1 MAAMHGRIAHTL
13 TDQHQPGYDYTA
25 TMPDMREMARRMQLQ
40 AHAPLEVLQSPPD
53 LGRKILR
60 MKLQRFEQAPV
71 ANEATLAR
79 VRAASG
85 SKPSWAVSSCA
96 SGPLQAQDMEPE
108 ADDYEEGDYTLNPDL
123 DNPPYQ
129 SPAVSSAA
137 APSATAQPPLS
148 PQALAPPSLS
158 PSLPPVAAASSDGA
172 AAGAVTRNSQAVVL
186 LQQQERDALQAQL
199 AQQAML
205 DKLQG
210 EQLTHAEAVMLE
222 QQFALRIKSA
232 GMLAQ
237 ASAQADEAE
246 EKAKAEAEARA
257 QAKAETDAT
266 REAETRLKAVM
277 PYPFQLADPTKLR
290 PAIDAAKKAGVSATS
305 ILAAEVK
312 LREAVEKAVKVGTEA
327 AKAKELAEAKAE
339 AVARREAEGNLRAAM
354 PNIFQPASSA
364 QLQPAIAAAK
374 QAGVAAATVTAA
386 EAALREVEDQHRVAE
401 NAASGSDRVAQS
413 AFPFVLPRWSEPFA
427 LFLAAE
433 RRGSRLGPKVTE
445 PPIEPPKARSPL
457 PQLLLAAKLS
467 DVDDRLSGAAGV
479 VHGKAAARAS
489 ETAAA
494 VSRATGSS
502 HGTLEPGEDE
512 GEDEYYDYAS
522 DAYSSDSLVAAPEA
536 AAAPELAKAQ
546 GTAAKAAAALAA
558 SPAAGA
564 ALKISNLLSPRT
576 PVGDDYDYEYYI

>member
-1 MAAMHGRIAHTL
+1 MAAVNGRYTHTL
-13 TDQHQPGYDYTA
+13 TDHHQPGYDYTA

-40 AHAPLEVLQSPPD
+40 AHAPLEVPQTPPD

-60 MKLQRFEQAPV
+60 MKLQPFQQASV

-85 SKPSWAVSSCA
+85 SKPSWTISSRN

-108 ADDYEEGDYTLNPDL
+108 ADDYDEADYTLNPDL

-137 APSATAQPPLS
+137 APSSTAQPPRA
-148 PQALAPPSLS
+148 PPALAPLS
-158 PSLPPVAAASSDGA
+158 PSPPLLPVAAAPSDVA
-172 AAGAVTRNSQAVVL
+172 ATS
-186 LQQQERDALQAQL
+186 AL
-199 AQQAML
+199 L

-210 EQLTHAEAVMLE
+210 EQLTQLRPNQQEAGAVKRKMAAELE
-222 QQFALRIKSA
+222 LVAAERELLRIKSA
-232 GMLAQ
+232 AAGMLAR

-246 EKAKAEAEARA
+246 EKAKTEAEARA
-257 QAKAETDAT
+257 QAKAEADAI

-277 PYPFQLADPTKLR
+277 PYLFQLADPTKLQ
-290 PAIDAAKKAGVSATS
+290 PAIEAAKKAGVPAMS

-312 LREAVEKAVKVGTEA
+312 LREAIEKAVKVETEA
-327 AKAKELAEAKAE
+327 AKAKEQAEAKAE

-374 QAGVAAATVTAA
+374 HAGVAAATVATA
-386 EAALREVEDQHRVAE
+386 EAALRGAERVAE
-401 NAASGSDRVAQS
+401 NAASGPDRVAQPS
-413 AFPFVLPRWSEPFA
+413 FPFVLPRWSEPFA
-427 LFLAAE
+427 LFFGAE
-433 RRGSRLGPKVTE
+433 PRGSKFGRKVTE
-445 PPIEPPKARSPL
+445 PPPKEPGTPEAKSPL

-479 VHGKAAARAS
+479 VFGKAAAGAS
-489 ETAAA
+489 ESTAA

-576 PVGDDYDYEYYI
+576 PVSDDYDYEYYI